1 MALVMDKRKGLHL
14 VVVDDVF
21 DMMWLVV
28 VVVMNSLVGENVKA
42 L

>member
-14 VVVDDVF
+14 VVVDDGF
-21 DMMWLVV
+21 DMMWLVAK
-28 VVVMNSLVGENVKA
+28 NSLVGENEKA